1 MVGLVEP
8 NFNITFN
15 DKLVN
20 VFQPR
25 LRVRQEYLLALLS
38 SIVLDV
44 VSTTIRKNVNI
55 NERQTLGNSEV
66 KLPYLNLIVYL
77 KYHE

>member
-20 VFQPR
+20 VFQLR
-25 LRVRQEYLLALLS
+25 LRVRQEYLLALLF
-38 SIVLDV
+38 SIVLSV
-44 VSTTIRKNVNI
+44 VSTTIRKTINVNK
-55 NERQTLGNSEV
+55 RQILGN
-66 KLPYLNLIVYL
+66 K
-77 KYHE
+77 K